1 MPLRTLHAYIGML
14 IAPSVLF
21 FAFTGLLQ
29 IYSLHEAHGDY
40 TPPPLIVKL
49 SAVHQD
55 QHFVQGHDHDDGP
68 HGDAHAH
75 PAAPGDAAAHHHD
88 EGLGTARTL
97 LKAFFAAVA
106 TGLFLSTLAGLWMG
120 LQQPLRRRAHLVL
133 LLIGAIVPIAL
144 AALAT

>member
-1 MPLRTLHAYIGML
+1 MTIRTLHAYIGML

-40 TPPPLIVKL
+40 TPPPIIAKL

-55 QHFVQGHDHDDGP
+55 QHFVAGHGHDDAGPHDAHADVDAPMHHDHD
-68 HGDAHAH
+68 
-75 PAAPGDAAAHHHD
+75 
-88 EGLGTARTL
+88 EELGTARTL

-106 TGLFLSTLAGLWMG
+106 TGLFLSTLAGVWMA
-120 LQQPLRRRAHLVL
+120 LQQPLRRRTHLVL
-133 LLIGAIVPIAL
+133 LLIGTILPITL